1 MTLSVLVSPRSQALV
16 ECNRVP
22 PQMNLCFHT
31 SFYSRKNKNSGIIW
45 ETGSCQLAFVSVFF
59 SESKQSVFISVY
71 TSFHDPYTVTQLTL
85 AGSDEVSTKKMIPQK
100 HVATNLSHP
109 YFYIQGVFVAETA
122 TSSYV

>member
-1 MTLSVLVSPRSQALV
+1 
-16 ECNRVP
+16 
-22 PQMNLCFHT
+22 MNLCFHT

-85 AGSDEVSTKKMIPQK
+85 AGSDEVSTKKIIPQK

>member
-1 MTLSVLVSPRSQALV
+1 M
-16 ECNRVP
+16 
-22 PQMNLCFHT
+22 
-31 SFYSRKNKNSGIIW
+31 
-45 ETGSCQLAFVSVFF
+45 AFVSVFF

-85 AGSDEVSTKKMIPQK
+85 AGSDEVSTKKIIPQK